1 MKTGLTSNTIT
12 NLQLNAG
19 VLLTKYTKGTDI
31 EEDDII
37 GATRGGGSFTAV
49 PTVHQVSV
57 DGAPTYVKGLE
68 RVDDWVV
75 TMNTTMLEFSD
86 EGIARALGAGVTKTE
101 SGKGTTK
108 DVTKDVT
115 FKVDRTI
122 KDAEYKDIYW
132 VGDLS
137 NGQNVVIKL
146 KNALNISGVSL
157 TVSDRGEGTYPLA
170 LIAHYTVDD
179 LETAPFEITIERAT
193 GV

>member
-19 VLLTKYTKGTDI
+19 VLLTSYTKGEDI
-31 EEDDII
+31 DAADII

-49 PTVHQVSV
+49 PTVHQVAV

-75 TMNTTMLEFSD
+75 TLNTTMLEFSD
-86 EGIARALGAGVTKTE
+86 EGIARALGAGVSKTE
-101 SGKGTTK
+101 SGSGT
-108 DVTKDVT
+108 TKDVT

-146 KNALNISGVSL
+146 KNALNISGFSL

>member
-1 MKTGLTSNTIT
+1 MKTGLTENTIT

-19 VLLTKYTKGTDI
+19 VLLTSYTKGKDV
-31 EEDDII
+31 EAANII

-49 PTVHQVSV
+49 PTVHQVAV
-57 DGAPTYVKGLE
+57 DGAPTYAKGLE

-75 TMNTTMLEFSD
+75 TLNATMLEFSD
-86 EGIARALGAGVTKTE
+86 EGVARALGVGVTKTG
-101 SGKGTTK
+101 SGSGT
-108 DVTKDVT
+108 TKDVT

-122 KDAEYKDIYW
+122 KDDEYKDIYW

-146 KNALNISGVSL
+146 KNALNISGFNL
-157 TVSDRGEGTYPLA
+157 TVSDRGEGTYTLA

>member
-1 MKTGLTSNTIT
+1 MPLKTGLTDRTIV

-19 VLLTKYTKGTDI
+19 VLLTSYTKGEAI
-31 EEDDII
+31 AEEDII

-49 PTVHQVSV
+49 PTVHQVAV
-57 DGAPTYVKGLE
+57 DGAPTYFKCGE

-75 TMNTTMLEFSD
+75 TLNATMLEFSD
-86 EGIARALGAGVTKTE
+86 EGISRALGVGVTKTE
-101 SGKGTTK
+101 SGSGT
-108 DVTKDVT
+108 TKDVT
-115 FKVDRTI
+115 FKVNRTI

-146 KNALNISGVSL
+146 ENALNISGFSL
-157 TVSDRGEGTYPLA
+157 TVTDRGEGTYPLA

-179 LETAPFEITIERAT
+179 LDTAPFELTIERAA
-193 GV
+193 V